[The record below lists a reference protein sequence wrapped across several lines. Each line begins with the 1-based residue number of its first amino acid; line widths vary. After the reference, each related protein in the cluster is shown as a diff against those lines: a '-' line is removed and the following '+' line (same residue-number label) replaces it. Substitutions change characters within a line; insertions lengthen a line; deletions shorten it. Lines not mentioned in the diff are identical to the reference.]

1 MVLLT
6 RIIQK
11 DPPMWS
17 EQIHGILRIEQNNKT
32 YVYETLER
40 PYKKNSKEISCLKAG
55 SYKLDIINKGSA
67 FPFLQIYGTGRKDG
81 RVQVFRESPIWFGT
95 EKVYNVSDRKYE
107 FLDFRECL
115 NELCSL
121 NFCLIQINEVYS
133 DKAWNPYAPEKT
145 SSYFKASDD
154 ELTSIQRSRSNQTD

>member
-1 MVLLT
+1 MLLLT

-17 EQIHGILRIEQNNKT
+17 EQVHGVLRIEKDGKS

-40 PYKKNSKEISCLKAG
+40 PYKNNTKEISSLKPG
-55 SYKLDIINKGSA
+55 VYKLDIINKGTS
-67 FPFLQIYGTGRKDG
+67 FPFLQLYGTGRKDA
-81 RVQVFRESPIWFGT
+81 RIQVFRESPVWLGT

-107 FLDFRECL
+107 FSDFRECL

-121 NFCLIQINEVYS
+121 NFDLISINEIHQT
-133 DKAWNPYAPEKT
+133 KAWHPYAPETT
-145 SSYFKASDD
+145 SSYFKPSDD
-154 ELTSIQRSRSNQTD
+154 ELISIQTSRSNNTD